1 MLLGFSSRCPSTCV
15 LAELGWHRISS
26 SIVCERWRLLKRL
39 LASDNVLVQT
49 VLECSLGDA
58 TSWLVTCIE
67 SLRPWTGAT
76 LPVTQHAWSR
86 LLQESTDRIRSNEA
100 DEILTQCACHKTLRT
115 ILHRN
120 ITARARGAS
129 TNSYIRP
136 PSIRT
141 PRAKSVGCS
150 QAVKAYAAEIRA
162 RQSLPLVTTVAC
174 SAPKMG
180 FDVLRRCG
188 T

>member
-1 MLLGFSSRCPSTCV
+1 MLLRAQIQIHDNCQAVPKLSKLRSRH
-15 LAELGWHRISS
+15 GN
-26 SIVCERWRLLKRL
+26 L
-39 LASDNVLVQT
+39 LAQIAEASTLTTSPGAVSCIIVLC
-49 VLECSLGDA
+49 LL
-58 TSWLVTCIE
+58 
-67 SLRPWTGAT
+67 LRPPTMHPGPFWRTAAEYDKEQLAT
-76 LPVTQHAWSR
+76 A
-86 LLQESTDRIRSNEA
+86 
-100 DEILTQCACHKTLRT
+100 TLRT
-115 ILHRN
+115 TLQRN
-120 ITARARGAS
+120 ITVRARGAS